1 LFALDAH
8 LFLRVSALIIAAIVQ
23 VGVAQDDT
31 IIDFGLERF
40 SEWQD
45 LGKWQH
51 NLLALLFNFSNFRPH
66 LLGQNRNLQLTPLS
80 LLLPLHQDDSLFL
93 FTQFLKRMQ

>member
-1 LFALDAH
+1 M
-8 LFLRVSALIIAAIVQ
+8 FLRVSALIIAAIVQ

-31 IIDFGLERF
+31 IIDFGLERR
-40 SEWQD
+40 SEWQH

-51 NLLALLFNFSNFRPH
+51 YLLALLFNFTNFRPH
-66 LLGQNRNLQLTPLS
+66 LLGQDRDLQLTPLS
-80 LLLPLHQDDSLFL
+80 LLLPLHQDDSLVL